1 MAEEITLTVDGRTI
15 SAQKGQTVI
24 EAARAAGI
32 YIPYL
37 CWHPTLKAFGACRM
51 CVVEVEGARGTPAS
65 CTTDAAD
72 GMVVKTNTGL
82 INDIRH
88 DIMDMVLSEHPHGCL
103 TCPRIDHCGPTD
115 ICLRHANVV
124 DRCVLC
130 PQNERCELQ
139 DVVYHLQMKDSDLP
153 YSYRHVPLITENP
166 FIDHDMNL
174 CIVCGRCVRACNE
187 IEGVDAI
194 TFIER
199 GDRTLIGTSLGGTL
213 SDSGCTFCGVCVD
226 VCPVGAI
233 TEKDHKWTGAP
244 ERSVTTVCS
253 QCSVGCQLEL
263 LVKGEKVVRSIADID
278 GPVNRGQSCAK
289 GKFGYIFV
297 NSDQRL
303 TTPLV
308 RRDGQLVEASW
319 DEALDLLAEKL
330 PLYKGET
337 FGALTAT
344 TSTNEENYLF
354 QKFVKWTMDSPNLDH
369 VDRSTESASIEPLRE
384 MLGVPAMTNSFT
396 EMVDAKCLLVVG
408 SDMTSDHPVAALQIK
423 EAVRRGASLIVVDPV
438 ETELAQLA
446 TSWLR
451 PNPGTEASLLA
462 GMIKHIIDEDLLN
475 SDFVSQSCEG
485 LDDLKSS
492 LSGFS
497 LDEIEKKTGVSSDK
511 IVEASKAY
519 SGQDSAAIFYAT
531 THLSPGTGPDVAKAL
546 VNLALLTGN
555 LGKPASGVNPL
566 RSDSNSQGTVDV
578 GCVPGAS
585 GLGYSRMMEAARNG
599 RVKAM
604 YIVGDSQRTESPID
618 LEALDNLEFLVV
630 QDMFLTEAASRAH
643 VVLPSASASE
653 KDGTFT
659 NAERRVQRVNRA
671 VDPPGD
677 ARSGLEIIC
686 DVAVRLGAMSY
697 ANLDPAQVMEEIA
710 NQAPSYAGVRH
721 DRLGLAGLQ
730 VPCPS
735 TDHPGTPILHSDG
748 IARGKGLLS
757 PVTHTPS
764 TAAADSEYPL
774 TIITSMMRE
783 IKGVIE
789 LNGEIVATLHPED
802 AAPLGLMDEDQV
814 EIITA
819 GGAVRAKP
827 QVSSNNPKGTV
838 FLLYPHTETLVQTL
852 YNTPAGPTWDPTS
865 LNFARAKAVKLSPV
879 PA

>member
-1 MAEEITLTVDGRTI
+1 MAEEITLTVDGQAI
-15 SAQKGQTVI
+15 NAQKGQTVI

-51 CVVEVEGARGTPAS
+51 CVVEIEGARGTPAS

-72 GMVVKTNTGL
+72 GMVVKTKTGN
-82 INDIRH
+82 INDIRR

-103 TCPRIDHCGPTD
+103 TCPRIDHCGPAD

-213 SDSGCTFCGVCVD
+213 SDSGCTFCGACVD

-263 LVKGEKVVRSIADID
+263 LVKGEKVIRSIADID

-289 GKFGYIFV
+289 GKFGYLFV

-308 RRDGQLVEASW
+308 RRDGQLVEATW
-319 DEALDLLAEKL
+319 DEALELIAEKL
-330 PLYKGET
+330 PQYKGET

-354 QKFVKWTMDSPNLDH
+354 QKFVKWTMESPNLDH
-369 VDRSTESASIEPLRE
+369 VDGSTESASIEPLRE
-384 MLGVPAMTNSFT
+384 MLGIPAMTNSLT
-396 EMVDAKCLLVVG
+396 EMTDAKCILVVG
-408 SDMTSDHPVAALQIK
+408 SDMTSDHPVAALQIR

-451 PNPGTEASLLA
+451 PNPGTEVALLA
-462 GMIKHIIDEDLLN
+462 GMTKHIIDEDLLDN
-475 SDFVSQSCEG
+475 DFVSQNCEG

-492 LSGFS
+492 LSSFS
-497 LDEIEKKTGVSSDK
+497 LDEIEKTTGVSGEVILD
-511 IVEASKAY
+511 AARTY
-519 SGQDSAAIFYAT
+519 STQDPGAIFYAT
-531 THLSPGTGPDVAKAL
+531 THLSPGTGPDVARAL

-555 LGKPASGVNPL
+555 LGKPGSGVNPL

-578 GCVPGAS
+578 GCVSGTS
-585 GLGYSRMMEAARNG
+585 GLGYPQMMEAARDG
-599 RVKAM
+599 RIKAM
-604 YIVGDSQRTESPID
+604 YIAADSQRAESPID

-643 VVLPSASASE
+643 VVLPSASAAE

-671 VDPPGD
+671 VDPPGN
-677 ARSGLEIIC
+677 ARSGLDIIC
-686 DVAVRLGAMSY
+686 DIAVRLGAMSY
-697 ANLDPAQVMEEIA
+697 GNLDPARVMEEIA
-710 NQAPSYAGVRH
+710 TQVPSYAGIRH
-721 DRLGLAGLQ
+721 NRLGLTGLQ

-735 TDHPGTPILHSDG
+735 TDHPGTPILHANG
-748 IARGKGLLS
+748 IARGVGLLS
-757 PVTHTPS
+757 PITYAPPTDS
-764 TAAADSEYPL
+764 ADSEYPL
-774 TIITSMMRE
+774 TVMTSMMRE

-789 LNGEIVATLHPED
+789 LNSEIVAILHPED
-802 AAPLGLMDEDQV
+802 AASLGLTDEDQV
-814 EIITA
+814 EIVTA
-819 GGAVRAKP
+819 AGAVPARP
-827 QVSSNNPKGTV
+827 RVSSDTPQGHRV
-838 FLLYPHTETLVQTL
+838 PPLPSHRDPGPDPVQNSRRPYL
-852 YNTPAGPTWDPTS
+852 GPRLPQ
-865 LNFARAKAVKLSPV
+865 LR
-879 PA
+879 